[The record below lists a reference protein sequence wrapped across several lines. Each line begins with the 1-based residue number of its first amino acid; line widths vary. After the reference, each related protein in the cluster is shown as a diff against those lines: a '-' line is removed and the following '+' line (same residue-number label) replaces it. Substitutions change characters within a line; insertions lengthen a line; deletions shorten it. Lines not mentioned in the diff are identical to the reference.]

1 MPYCFDPIGKIHSC
15 FTEKFGIPRQPGL
28 APEARAVL
36 ELYPPYGGV
45 EVLRELDGFSHLWIL
60 FVFHGNHRHRWTP
73 TVRPPRLGA
82 NRRVGVFASR
92 SPFRPNPIGISVV
105 AIEGIRNAGMGSAI
119 DLAGADLLDGTPV
132 LDIKPYV
139 PWADAIAG
147 ADGGYAHERPME
159 RLAVDFLPAVEER
172 IDRWERAGRP
182 GLKRLIRSLIALD
195 PRPSYRRT
203 GQDARTCSMRL
214 FDIDFQWEM
223 RGKTSAVVT
232 TAIRKT
238 P

>member
-15 FTEKFGIPRQPGL
+15 FAEKFGIPRQPGL

-36 ELYPPYGGV
+36 ELHPPYGGS
-45 EVLRELDGFSHLWIL
+45 EVLRELDGFSHLWVL

-73 TVRPPRLGA
+73 TVRPPRLGG

-105 AIEGIRNAGMGSAI
+105 KIEGIRHVGMRSDI
-119 DLAGADLLDGTPV
+119 DLAGVDLLDGTPV

-147 ADGGYAHERPME
+147 AEGGYARERPME

-172 IDRWERAGRP
+172 IDEWERAGRP
-182 GLKRLIRSLIALD
+182 LLKQLIRSLIELD

-203 GQDARTCSMRL
+203 EQDARTCSMKL
-214 FDIDFQWEM
+214 FDIDLQWEM
-223 RGKTSAVVT
+223 RDRKSAVVT
-232 TAIRKT
+232 TAVRKAL
-238 P
+238 